1 MTAAALLALALLVP
15 VPLWGLWRSRP
26 GRPAQDRKARYWSTI
41 ALGTVLL
48 VALALVKRSEGLSL
62 ADLGLG
68 PLGTTGAWAL
78 AAAAVLLGLLA
89 LGLRSN
95 RARKERPDDS
105 AAAMFPHQR
114 DEVPAFVLMIL
125 VAGIGWELLY
135 RGFLLWFLP
144 PLIGLWPAV
153 LVAALAY
160 GLAHGWHSGKR
171 FAASL
176 VSALLFTAGY
186 ALTGSLWW
194 LILIHLGLPLI
205 GYLGWRR
212 LRAAAPATPIE
223 ALA

>member
-1 MTAAALLALALLVP
+1 MTPAGFLAIALLVL
-15 VPLWGLWRSRP
+15 VPAWGVWRSRP
-26 GRPAQDRKARYWSTI
+26 DRPKQERKARYKSTM
-41 ALGTVLL
+41 ALGLGLL
-48 VALALVKRSEGLSL
+48 AALALVAWREGLGL

-68 PLGTTGAWAL
+68 PLDRTGAWSL
-78 AAAAVLLGLLA
+78 AAAATLLA
-89 LGLRSN
+89 LLSLGLRSTK
-95 RARKERPDDS
+95 ARKERPDDS
-105 AAAMFPHQR
+105 ATAMLPHAS
-114 DEVPAFVLMIL
+114 DEVPLFAAMIL

-144 PLIGLWPAV
+144 PFTGLWPAV
-153 LVAALAY
+153 AIAALAY

-176 VSALLFTAGY
+176 VSALLFTTGY
-186 ALTGSLWW
+186 ALTHSLWW

-212 LRAAAPATPIE
+212 LRQTPPATPAE